1 MAKKNAAEPKV
12 DEVEEEWSDE
22 DIFMAL
28 RSSNTDVW
36 TKEFAEFVLRVGVKH
51 QMRESQ
57 GERVFALDHGK
68 WKPITERKALALLAP
83 HATLGVCEVD
93 PPKAHPGRVATWSFE
108 ALWADREAKLWRA
121 LTVQAQ
127 TLGIVRVVR
136 EFWRFQETG
145 ELSEAALMDR
155 RSFEQEKVDIE
166 LQNAVAD
173 RDIDKVRR
181 ALAKGADPDCDQ
193 GFIGL
198 AAKVATV
205 HDEALLPILRML
217 IEGGAALDGVES
229 DDNAWHSQPPLWA
242 AAREENLPAVKLLL
256 ELGADPACVYNG
268 RSVLDFDENGGYDP
282 EVGREIKGI
291 LRAAVVEKERT
302 AIKVHIP
309 EANPEPEQDAR
320 KDRWKKPGGP
330 I

>member
-1 MAKKNAAEPKV
+1 MAKRNAVEP
-12 DEVEEEWSDE
+12 EVEPFEEEWSDE
-22 DIFMAL
+22 DIFVGLMTGNKDL
-28 RSSNTDVW
+28 W

-51 QMRESQ
+51 RMRESQ
-57 GERVFALDHGK
+57 GEKPLALDHGK
-68 WKPITERKALALLAP
+68 WKPTTGQKALALLAP
-83 HATLGVCEVD
+83 HGHLGHCHVD
-93 PPKAHPGRVATWSFE
+93 PPRAHPGRVATWSFE
-108 ALWADREAKLWRA
+108 ALWPDREAKLWRA
-121 LTVQAQ
+121 VAVQAQ

-136 EFWRFQETG
+136 EFWRFEETG
-145 ELSEAALMDR
+145 EFSETALMDR

-205 HDEALLPILRML
+205 HDEALLPILRVL
-217 IEGGAALDGVES
+217 IEGGAALEGVEIG
-229 DDNAWHSQPPLWA
+229 DKAWSSQPPLWA

-256 ELGADPACVYNG
+256 ELGADPACVYDG
-268 RSVLDFDENGGYDP
+268 RSVLDFDEDGGYDP
-282 EVGREIKGI
+282 DVGREIKEI

-302 AIKVHIP
+302 TIKVHIP
-309 EANPEPEQDAR
+309 EASPEPEQDVR